1 MAEKVLIIGSGPAG
15 LTAAIY
21 AARAGLAP
29 LMIEGMERGG
39 QLMLTTEVENY
50 PGFPDGIM
58 GPELMDNFRKQ
69 AERFGTRIVSSD
81 VTRVDFS
88 NRPFRAWVGD
98 ELFEAESV
106 IISTGASARWLG
118 VPGEDALRGYGVSA
132 CATCDGFFFREKEL
146 AVVGGGDSAME
157 EALFLTRFASKVT
170 IIHRRDEFRA
180 SNIMV
185 RRALENPKIEVIWD
199 TVVEAVN
206 GDTEVTGL
214 TLRNVKTDEGSE
226 FAVDGVFV
234 AIGHTPNTSIFQESA
249 GVGRGRVHSH
259 RRGHDDL
266 GRGRLRGWRRRRPRL
281 PASHHRCRHG
291 LRRRPR
297 RRAFLGIARTLRWN
311 WPHGPGVA
319 PCREHAKGHT
329 RMGQNTITATD
340 ANFDQVIGDA
350 TPTLVDFWAEWCGPC
365 KMMDRPLSELATEK
379 AGALNIAKLN
389 VDENQQAAMN
399 YGVMSI
405 PTMIVFQ
412 NGEEKKR
419 LVGARSKAQL
429 ETEIAEFLN

>member
-185 RRALENPKIEVIWD
+185 RRALENPRIEVIWD

-234 AIGHTPNTSIFQESA
+234 AIGHTPNTSIFQSQLELDEA
-249 GVGRGRVHSH
+249 GYILTGEDTMTSVE
-259 RRGHDDL
+259 
-266 GRGRLRGWRRRRPRL
+266 
-281 PASHHRCRHG
+281 
-291 LRRRPR
+291 
-297 RRAFLGIARTLRWN
+297 
-311 WPHGPGVA
+311 GVFA
-319 PCREHAKGHT
+319 GGDVVDHVYRQA
-329 RMGQNTITATD
+329 ITAAGMGCAAALD
-340 ANFDQVIGDA
+340 AERF
-350 TPTLVDFWAEWCGPC
+350 LV
-365 KMMDRPLSELATEK
+365 S
-379 AGALNIAKLN
+379 
-389 VDENQQAAMN
+389 
-399 YGVMSI
+399 
-405 PTMIVFQ
+405 
-412 NGEEKKR
+412 
-419 LVGARSKAQL
+419 L
-429 ETEIAEFLN
+429 EP